1 MGLKKMSNW
10 ERETIIAGKRRER
23 IKMTVGK

>member
-1 MGLKKMSNW
+1 MGLKKMSDW
-10 ERETIIAGKRRER
+10 ERKTIIAGKRREG